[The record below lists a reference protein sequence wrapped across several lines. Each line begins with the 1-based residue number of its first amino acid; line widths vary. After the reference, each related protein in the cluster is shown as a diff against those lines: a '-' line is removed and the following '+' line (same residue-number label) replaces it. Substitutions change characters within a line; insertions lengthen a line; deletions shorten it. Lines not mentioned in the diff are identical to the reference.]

1 MGRTTFYRLFSVAMW
16 VIPVLVMLT
25 AFGAIAVHTGNIWPW
40 FEVVH
45 ESGNRTLVGT
55 VFYFEHA
62 AREFPLDALLGVAI
76 GGSALWAF
84 PKHSPVNH
92 LRQVLFA
99 AGILLVISIIVI
111 GTLSSGGPVLLW
123 DNLLQMYT
131 RPGEALRFGSHW
143 RYHFLSRFML
153 IMVSFGLAGLI
164 VLGLQGRQDTGGKT
178 GQKVFIGTLLLFFVL
193 SLVFV
198 PDLDPFLDATY
209 LGHQVREVLTHVLVT
224 VPLAW
229 WVCLRLSR
237 GNEREP
243 IQGTVLVGWPLAVGT
258 GGVLAGLYLLVGA
271 LCTSAASMGQTDSM
285 VLLIGPHFFEH
296 FFSYLLVPLV
306 AGLVCELATPLKI

>member
-1 MGRTTFYRLFSVAMW
+1 VGRTTFYRFFTIVVWA
-16 VIPVLVMLT
+16 VPVLVMLM
-25 AFGAIAVHTGNIWPW
+25 AFGAIAAHTENIWPW
-40 FEVVH
+40 YEVVH
-45 ESGNRTLVGT
+45 ESGNRSLLGT

-62 AREFPLDALLGVAI
+62 ARELPLDILLGMAI
-76 GGSALWAF
+76 GGSALWVF
-84 PKHSPVNH
+84 PKPSSVDR

-99 AGILLVISIIVI
+99 AGTLLVIAVIVV
-111 GTLSSGGPVLLW
+111 GTLSSGGPVLLS

-164 VLGLQGRQDTGGKT
+164 VLGLHGRQGTGGKT
-178 GQKVFIGTLLLFFVL
+178 GQKVFSGTLLLFFVL
-193 SLVFV
+193 SLAFL
-198 PDLDPFLDATY
+198 PDLDSFLKVTF
-209 LGHQVREVLTHVLVT
+209 LGHQVREVLTHILVT
-224 VPLAW
+224 IPLGW

-243 IQGTVLVGWPLAVGT
+243 IQGTVSVGWPLAAGT

-271 LCTSAASMGQTDSM
+271 LCTSAASMGQTDSA

-296 FFSYLLVPLV
+296 FFSYLVVPMV
-306 AGLVCELATPLKI
+306 AGLIYELAAPLKK